1 MKVIK
6 IINGTY
12 GHRPAGSRGIEPK
25 QACDAPFE
33 IEDDK
38 AERLV
43 SRGIAVY
50 VGEPTAPIVIAETE
64 DAKGVATGQE
74 SSTAPPPGGNTSD
87 TENAPKAQYSID
99 MKAVELRE
107 ILEQCGLVYKV
118 GMTKAAMVAALDE
131 YFEEEADDDEQPPAL
146 GAAEPVI

>member
-12 GHRPAGSRGIEPK
+12 GHRPAGSRAIEPK

-43 SRGIAVY
+43 SLGIAAY
-50 VGEPTAPIVIAETE
+50 VGEPVATIGITEKE
-64 DAKGVATGQE
+64 DAKGVATANE
-74 SSTAPPPGGNTSD
+74 AHNDSEEAKTRPD
-87 TENAPKAQYSID
+87 YSVE
-99 MKAVELRE
+99 MKAAELRE
-107 ILEQCGLVYKV
+107 LLEDCGLTYKV
-118 GMTKAAMVAALDE
+118 GMTKADMVAALDA
-131 YFEEEADDDEQPPAL
+131 YFDEAVEDGEAPPDL
-146 GAAEPVI
+146 SAEAPII